1 MYQPRIKKIEQAS
14 QYLLDNGK
22 TRAAELSLGI
32 GVGIRTAGDLL
43 RHLHQTG
50 KAWRDG
56 KSYRPASPDAD
67 RIARSVGG
75 DHRIYRNRVRKLI
88 DLVDGEIKLRG
99 KHNRHLARDYTL
111 GRVYS
116 WIADRKET
124 DVLKEVLVVLRQLE
138 VAIDYPMLLVA
149 EQWLSLEMPDW
160 AGRVYR
166 RSEEEEADLAADR
179 REVAAAKPKRKFDPA
194 AKAARQAA
202 RDAYLAK
209 KKAAAE
215 EAARQEAEA
224 IRLLT
229 EQIAAADPQD
239 AAVIAAVIAART
251 ASVKDITQVVGHTIP
266 PAGHPDGPVIPEDVD
281 LLQDNPWL

>member
-32 GVGIRTAGDLL
+32 GVGVRTAGDLL
-43 RHLHQTG
+43 RHVHKTG

-56 KSYRPASPDAD
+56 KSYRPVSPDAD

-75 DHRIYRNRVRKLI
+75 DHRIYRNRVKKLI

-149 EQWLSLEMPDW
+149 EQWLSLEMPD
-160 AGRVYR
+160 
-166 RSEEEEADLAADR
+166 
-179 REVAAAKPKRKFDPA
+179 
-194 AKAARQAA
+194 
-202 RDAYLAK
+202 
-209 KKAAAE
+209 
-215 EAARQEAEA
+215 
-224 IRLLT
+224 
-229 EQIAAADPQD
+229 
-239 AAVIAAVIAART
+239 
-251 ASVKDITQVVGHTIP
+251 
-266 PAGHPDGPVIPEDVD
+266 
-281 LLQDNPWL
+281 